1 MKNVSN
7 YKDSLSL
14 KTVEELVEII
24 LRKDDKEREKNKLI
38 HALESKINGLKGIIT
53 TNDQV
58 IKDKTE
64 DIRELKTKVLRLT
77 TERDNLETSYD
88 FCRKQNSVLH
98 LRIIILGVI
107 VIIESLMLIF
117 L

>member
-24 LRKDDKEREKNKLI
+24 LRKDDKEHEKNKLI
-38 HALESKINGLKGIIT
+38 SNLKRRINGLKGIIA

-58 IKDKTE
+58 IKDQMKE
-64 DIRELKTKVLRLT
+64 NKDLRIKASNLT
-77 TERDNLETSYD
+77 ISRDNLRTTYD
-88 FCRKQNSVLH
+88 ICRKQNTV
-98 LRIIILGVI
+98 LRIIVSILGAI
-107 VIIESLMLIF
+107 VIIETLILNF
-117 L
+117 S